1 MEKPSKTAFQFSIID
16 FYFVTLFYCL
26 YYICI
31 LSSGGVRYSECVY
44 FSRNILSELAGIST
58 TAPPFDVVIKVS
70 VG

>member
-1 MEKPSKTAFQFSIID
+1 MKKPSKTAFQFSIIV

-31 LSSGGVRYSECVY
+31 LSSRPLRYSEYVY

-58 TAPPFDVVIKVS
+58 TAPPFDVVI
-70 VG
+70 

>member
-16 FYFVTLFYCL
+16 FYFVTFFYYL

-31 LSSGGVRYSECVY
+31 LSSSPLRYSEYVY

-58 TAPPFDVVIKVS
+58 TAPPFDVVI
-70 VG
+70 